1 MPPSILIVDDDAPI
15 RSVLRRKLE
24 QYQYDV
30 CEAADGNEAI
40 RALETTRFDLVITDI
55 IMPEKDG
62 IETICFLRLKQPEVK
77 IIAISA
83 PSNQL
88 FLESARGLGAE
99 RVFTKPLKLAELAD
113 AVQELLNPGET

>member
-83 PSNQL
+83 PRTNCSSRAR
-88 FLESARGLGAE
+88 EDWAPSA
-99 RVFTKPLKLAELAD
+99 FSPS
-113 AVQELLNPGET
+113 P

>member
-1 MPPSILIVDDDAPI
+1 MRPSILIVDDDAPV

-24 QYQYDV
+24 QYDYDL
-30 CEAADGNEAI
+30 CEAADGAEAI
-40 RALETTRFDLVITDI
+40 QALETAHFDLVITDI
-55 IMPEKDG
+55 IMPERDG
-62 IETICFLRLKQPEVK
+62 IETICFLRMKQPEVK

-99 RVFTKPLKLAELAD
+99 RAFTKPLKLSDLVDAVESLLAD
-113 AVQELLNPGET
+113 TL